1 MRYCTVRH
9 FICFSFLDTN
19 PRELDELE
27 AVKEAM
33 RRENSERRRK
43 SSSDDS
49 GRTSMPES
57 PQKGRKGEDRERN
70 EEERKPSGLINFSAA
85 RARQK
90 TQIAA
95 KAATSRGSELLG
107 MIRLDIVTFDLLD
120 MPPMP
125 AIRCSFAAR
134 LAPSIRARC
143 SEKALPRLRTR
154 ANERELRIWNARTA
168 SIRPILDNPL
178 YLVGPVL

>member
-1 MRYCTVRH
+1 MNR
-9 FICFSFLDTN
+9 
-19 PRELDELE
+19 RELDELE

-57 PQKGRKGEDRERN
+57 PQKGRKGGEKM

-107 MIRLDIVTFDLLD
+107 MRTMGVACRICDRKFILRDSYRKYAAEIAHYEKETLALDIWF
-120 MPPMP
+120 
-125 AIRCSFAAR
+125 
-134 LAPSIRARC
+134 
-143 SEKALPRLRTR
+143 
-154 ANERELRIWNARTA
+154 
-168 SIRPILDNPL
+168 
-178 YLVGPVL
+178 

>member
-1 MRYCTVRH
+1 MA
-9 FICFSFLDTN
+9 
-19 PRELDELE
+19 

-33 RRENSERRRK
+33 RQENSERRRK

-49 GRTSMPES
+49 GRTSMPNS
-57 PQKGRKGEDRERN
+57 PQKRGKGEKE
-70 EEERKPSGLINFSAA
+70 EKEERKPSGLINFSAA

-120 MPPMP
+120 MPP
-125 AIRCSFAAR
+125 IRYKAKY
-134 LAPSIRARC
+134 
-143 SEKALPRLRTR
+143 EKCK
-154 ANERELRIWNARTA
+154 ICKM
-168 SIRPILDNPL
+168 
-178 YLVGPVL
+178 